1 MTKAM
6 TADNYTAL
14 QWVVDELKL
23 EVGKALRCLEE
34 FVEKEDG
41 DESQLDQCTQHLNQ
55 ISGIFSVTG
64 VPLPSLLC
72 TELEALA
79 SKYKDVSN
87 VSSDECLGVLA
98 EAILALGVY
107 LSNPASSSSKLIA
120 QVNNVRALLDKELL
134 TESSIFEPN
143 LEAGMRAFQSHT
155 DQPLDSKTLRKL
167 RMLFQRSVLGLIKS
181 GLSEDALS
189 SMQKVF
195 KVLYQMGGT
204 AYLSALGYSC
214 SALADRL
221 SGNLLPLGPAVNSSF
236 KRIDEVLRK
245 LIAGENYEDTG
256 LLKNVLFYVAI
267 GADHSGIS
275 EKVIKAFVLGSFSS
289 DSADDEEFS
298 SSTSSNLE
306 PELVSRVVEALQT
319 EVEQAKTWLDDCLH
333 QTCDFKEAIE
343 NVEAILKRVDD
354 TLVMVNTED
363 PRTTTR
369 QLLNMLVTWRD
380 YENETDINP
389 DDLDQFAT
397 SVVNLENSLLSLA
410 GPANGSERG
419 GGYRNA
425 TATII
430 RESRASLTYIKDSI
444 SQFIEG
450 GTDWDAL
457 NDVPANLAMVEGALR
472 FYPLEDLGNV
482 VNCTRRYIRESLLGE
497 KRPPDQA
504 EIDLFADVVVAI
516 DYYLECLERGTAFN
530 LDFLIGRASDN
541 CARLGYPVES
551 LDTQADETENH
562 AESVD
567 STQAEESTDTADVST
582 TAAEEVIAEPD
593 QTDAGYS
600 EPTIDQDVESV
611 HELEPA
617 DTSEAEPAAEPE
629 VAAEAETESDNEL
642 DDEIVEI
649 FVEEAQELLPL
660 ANEQLAAWKEGDEA
674 ALMDLRRGFHTL
686 KGGGRMIGA
695 TAIGELSWA
704 LENLLNRLIDKTVLP
719 QDELFDVA
727 GRALE
732 AYPSLI
738 TALESGNASEET
750 EETAKIR
757 EHAFALADPSAP
769 IAEEAPENSELT
781 ETFIREAESLQESIV
796 KHTANL
802 SNGTEQEGVLES
814 LMYSVHS
821 LTDCANN
828 AEYEDIA
835 DSLKPMQQVLRHY
848 SSVEEPLSNE
858 LITLLSIWSGKFSES
873 LLSLKTKGDFD
884 REALQDLSKQF
895 ATLLLKEEKDH
906 AQNSDN
912 RKKRFR
918 PIHRLMADELEQLI
932 VAEQIIQDWQIGQ
945 PDNEQ
950 LAALIEDMGTLS
962 ETAEMCQVNE
972 ISELCTSI
980 ITFQSVTST
989 SKPLP
994 EDQANCLLQAYD
1006 QLLMMLDAVAS
1017 WLIVPRVPE
1026 KLLNT
1031 LDQASSATEVPE
1043 QVDTTEASEQTPEDE
1058 IAEATVETHIAESAE
1073 VDEKEAKSEPEN
1085 SQSENFES
1093 EHSEREHFAEIPEA
1107 LDEEDDEFERELME
1121 TFLDEGEELIR
1132 EIDDSIK
1139 AWRQTPS
1146 NYSHTDAIH
1155 RALHTLKGGARL
1167 SGLPELGNMSHDF
1180 ESFIIDQQVMRNAD
1194 ENFFRDAIERLDS
1207 VNSHLEAIRK
1217 SSLAGGTIVEPKAAL
1232 PEPTT
1237 KVIPVS
1243 KVDTPIVVEDDAS
1256 DSAEQVS
1263 ETEGSTET
1271 NGSPQT
1277 DIAPDTTQGRR
1288 EAQAEEA
1295 LKAATLEE
1303 AAADAVQRELRQE
1316 MVRLRSDTVD
1326 EMVSLA
1332 GESTVYRGRI
1342 QVQLNEVDAQL
1353 DELESTINRI
1363 QQLTRR
1369 LDVETEAQI
1378 NFRTEQIAESDD
1390 QVEFDPLE
1398 MDRYSTLQQLSRQL
1412 IESAS
1417 DLQDLRDT
1425 LSEGTRETGT
1435 LVVQSSR
1442 ILGKLNDQLLSTRMV
1457 PFTQLVPRLE
1467 RIVRQVSRELGK
1479 SVELTA
1485 LNVEGE
1491 LDRQLLEQI
1500 LPPLEHILRN
1510 SIDHGIE
1517 NTSTR
1522 EAAGK
1527 DKRGHIYLN
1536 VRREGSYTVMR
1547 VADDGGGVDLD
1558 AVRARAV
1565 KNGLVDEAESY
1576 SLGKD
1581 SLLEFLFTPGFS
1593 TASTVT
1599 QISGRGVGM
1608 DVVRSTLRDMG
1619 GNIQI
1624 ETEEGKGTAFELSIP
1639 FTLSVNRALMVR
1651 SGEDIYALPM
1661 SALEALVR
1669 ITRDDLEGFYS
1680 GETQKLSYG
1689 SEEYD
1694 FGYLGELLQTL
1705 ERPPID
1711 TVLEPTVGLALF
1723 RSGRSRIALMVDEI
1737 TGSQE
1742 VVVKSLSSPF
1752 KLLPGISGAA
1762 IMGDGSVVVAL
1773 DMPTLINSYYKL
1785 VESGGL
1791 DKIEIQPGLS
1801 ADETPRVMVVDDSVT
1816 VRKVTSRFLNR
1827 QGYIVESARDGVE
1840 ALRLIHDQKPDLMLV
1855 DVEMPRMDGFELLGI
1870 LRSTD
1875 KFKDLPVFLI
1885 TSRTGTKHRE
1895 RGLSLGAQ
1903 RYFGK
1908 PYREDELI
1916 EAMNEYLLPGGS
1928 A

>member
-1 MTKAM
+1 MTKAI

-23 EVGKALRCLEE
+23 EVGQALRSLEE
-34 FVEKEDG
+34 FVEKEDS
-41 DESQLDQCTQHLNQ
+41 DEAQLDQCIQHLNQ
-55 ISGIFSVTG
+55 IAGIFSVTG

-72 TELEALA
+72 SELQALA
-79 SKYKDVSN
+79 SKYKEISN

-98 EAILALGVY
+98 EAILALGVF
-107 LSNPASSSSKLIA
+107 LSNPAPNSPKLTT
-120 QVNNVRALLDKELL
+120 QVNNVRALLDRELL
-134 TESSIFEPN
+134 TESSMFEPN
-143 LEAGMRAFQSHT
+143 LDTGMRAFQSHT
-155 DQPLDSKTLRKL
+155 DQLLDSKTLRKL
-167 RMLFQRSVLGLIKS
+167 RMLFQRSVLGIIKGGIS
-181 GLSEDALS
+181 DDVISD
-189 SMQKVF
+189 MQKVF

-214 SALADRL
+214 SALTDRL
-221 SGNLLPLGPAVNSSF
+221 SSNLLSLGPAVNSCF

-245 LIAGENYEDTG
+245 LIAGEDYEDTG

-267 GADHSGIS
+267 GSDHNGTS
-275 EKVIKAFVLGSFSS
+275 EKVVKAFALNSYSNDEVDDADFSTT
-289 DSADDEEFS
+289 AAG
-298 SSTSSNLE
+298 LE

-369 QLLNMLVTWRD
+369 QLLNMLVSWREYTD
-380 YENETDINP
+380 ETAIDP

-410 GPANGSERG
+410 EPGDNSERS
-419 GGYRNA
+419 GYRNA
-425 TATII
+425 ATTII
-430 RESRASLTYIKDSI
+430 RESRTSLTLIKDSI

-450 GTDWDAL
+450 GMDWEAL

-482 VNCTRRYIRESLLGE
+482 VNCTRRYIRESLLSE
-497 KRPPDQA
+497 KRPPDQT

-530 LDFLIGRASDN
+530 LDFLIERASDN
-541 CARLGYPVES
+541 CARLGYPVGS
-551 LDTQADETENH
+551 LGSTNEETG
-562 AESVD
+562 S
-567 STQAEESTDTADVST
+567 
-582 TAAEEVIAEPD
+582 
-593 QTDAGYS
+593 
-600 EPTIDQDVESV
+600 PTEQ
-611 HELEPA
+611 
-617 DTSEAEPAAEPE
+617 AEPAHVDEGNEIEIPPVLPVAEGAAATSIAEGLSSLSESKPEPE
-629 VAAEAETESDNEL
+629 VESEIVPEPKVESTPEPQPEEESSDEL

-660 ANEQLAAWKEGDEA
+660 AEEQLAAWKGGDQS

-695 TAIGELSWA
+695 TAIGELSWS

-719 QDELFDVA
+719 HDDIYDVA
-727 GRALE
+727 GKALQ
-732 AYPSLI
+732 AYPHLI
-738 TALESGNASEET
+738 TALEAGKAT
-750 EETAKIR
+750 EESAEIAAVRTR
-757 EHAFALADPSAP
+757 AFELADPAKP
-769 IAEEAPENSELT
+769 IAEEPPENSELT
-781 ETFIREAESLQESIV
+781 ETFIREAEDLQESIV
-796 KHTANL
+796 KHTADL
-802 SNGTEQEGVLES
+802 SNGSDQTDILEN
-814 LMYSVHS
+814 LMYSVHT
-821 LTDCANN
+821 LTDCAHN
-828 AEYEDIA
+828 AEFEDIA
-835 DSLKPMQQVLRHY
+835 DSLKPMHQVLRHY
-848 SSVEEPLSNE
+848 SSVDEPLSNE
-858 LITLLSIWSGKFSES
+858 LITLLSIWSGKFSEA
-873 LLSLKTKGDFD
+873 LMSLKAKGDFD
-884 REALQDLSKQF
+884 RDALLGLGEQF
-895 ATLLLKEEKDH
+895 VELLHKEEKDH
-906 AQNSDN
+906 AQQSGN

-918 PIHRLMADELEQLI
+918 PLHRLMAEELEQLI
-932 VAEQIIQDWQIGQ
+932 IAEQIIQDWKIGQ
-945 PDNEQ
+945 PNNEQ
-950 LAALIEDMGTLS
+950 LAALIEDLGLLS
-962 ETAEMCQVNE
+962 ETSEMCQVDE
-972 ISELCTSI
+972 ITELCSSI

-989 SKPLP
+989 STPLP
-994 EDQANCLLQAYD
+994 EEQADCLLQAYD

-1017 WLIVPRVPE
+1017 WLVVPKIPPELLNGLDQSSTGTQAIANGLDQPNIEIQAAAEEAIEDVTDKLPEPE
-1026 KLLNT
+1026 K
-1031 LDQASSATEVPE
+1031 S
-1043 QVDTTEASEQTPEDE
+1043 
-1058 IAEATVETHIAESAE
+1058 AESIAIADAPQE
-1073 VDEKEAKSEPEN
+1073 PEPSEPE
-1085 SQSENFES
+1085 
-1093 EHSEREHFAEIPEA
+1093 HSIA
-1107 LDEEDDEFERELME
+1107 DDEDDEFERELME
-1121 TFLDEGEELIR
+1121 TFLEEGEELVR
-1132 EIDDSIK
+1132 DIDISVKD
-1139 AWRQTPS
+1139 WRQSPT
-1146 NYSHTDAIH
+1146 NYSHADAIH

-1194 ENFFRDAIERLDS
+1194 ENFFHDAIDRLD
-1207 VNSHLEAIRK
+1207 NLTNHLEAIRQ
-1217 SSLAGGTIVEPKAAL
+1217 SSLSGGVIVEPKAAL

-1243 KVDTPIVVEDDAS
+1243 KAAIPAPEDDIPDVAEAADEADSSTITANTELS
-1256 DSAEQVS
+1256 DTESTTKVNQV
-1263 ETEGSTET
+1263 EE
-1271 NGSPQT
+1271 SP
-1277 DIAPDTTQGRR
+1277 
-1288 EAQAEEA
+1288 
-1295 LKAATLEE
+1295 KAASIEE

-1316 MVRLRSDTVD
+1316 TVRLRSETVD

-1342 QVQLNEVDAQL
+1342 QAQLSEIDVQL
-1353 DELESTINRI
+1353 DELEATINRI

-1390 QVEFDPLE
+1390 QLEFDPLE

-1412 IESAS
+1412 IESSS

-1425 LSEGTRETGT
+1425 LSEGTRDTSI

-1442 ILGKLNDQLLSTRMV
+1442 ILGKLNDQLMSTRMV

-1467 RIVRQVSRELGK
+1467 RITRQVSRELEK

-1491 LDRQLLEQI
+1491 LDRQILEQI

-1517 NTSTR
+1517 DASTR

-1536 VRREGSYTVMR
+1536 VRREGSFTVLRM
-1547 VADDGGGVDLD
+1547 ADDGGGIDLD

-1565 KNGLVDEAESY
+1565 KNGLVKEAESY
-1576 SLGKD
+1576 SLGKEP
-1581 SLLEFLFTPGFS
+1581 LLEFLFTAGFS
-1593 TASTVT
+1593 TASSVT

-1651 SGEDIYALPM
+1651 SGEDTYALPI

-1669 ITRDDLEGFYS
+1669 ITREDLEGFYS
-1680 GETQKLSYG
+1680 GDTQKLSYG

-1711 TVLEPTVGLALF
+1711 TILEPTIALALF

-1742 VVVKSLSSPF
+1742 VVVKSLSAPF
-1752 KLLPGISGAA
+1752 KLLSGISGAA

-1785 VESGGL
+1785 VESGGI
-1791 DKIEIQPGLS
+1791 DTIEIQPGQG
-1801 ADETPRVMVVDDSVT
+1801 ADNTPRVMVVDDSVT

-1870 LRSTD
+1870 LRSTE

-1916 EAMNEYLLPGGS
+1916 EAMNEYLLPGGN